1 MFLVKH
7 IDLHKEQNEQD
18 TVKNTN
24 TEEKPVLSL
33 RVRYLPG
40 DMLSNRELKMLYH
53 ILQYI
58 FL

>member
-1 MFLVKH
+1 MFLVKR
-7 IDLHKEQNEQD
+7 IDLHNEQNEQD
-18 TVKNTN
+18 TVKNKN

-40 DMLSNRELKMLYH
+40 DLLSNRELKMFNH
-53 ILQYI
+53 ILLYI